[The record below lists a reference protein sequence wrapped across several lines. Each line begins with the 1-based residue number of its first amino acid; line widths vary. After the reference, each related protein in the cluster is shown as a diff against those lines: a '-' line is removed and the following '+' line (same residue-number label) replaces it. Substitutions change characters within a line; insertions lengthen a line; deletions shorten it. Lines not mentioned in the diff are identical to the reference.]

1 MRTSSRKTEP
11 GPRGADRPCRVLALY
26 GSPRRGGNSDLLL
39 DEFVRGCA
47 TAGATVK
54 PLYLSQLRLK
64 GCQGCNGCAEKGR
77 CVVQDDMDK
86 VYKALEESD
95 RIVLASPIYF
105 YGVTGQAKLVIDRAQ
120 ALWSE
125 RIRAGKGKT
134 PSGRKGFFISVGA
147 TRGKRL
153 FDGAVLTVRYFFDA
167 IGAQY
172 AGDLLYAGFDEKGA
186 IRRHPTAFQEC
197 FEAGRAFVS

>member
-1 MRTSSRKTEP
+1 MTTSSRKTETT
-11 GPRGADRPCRVLALY
+11 RQSAARSCRVLALY

-39 DEFVRGCA
+39 NEFVRGCA
-47 TAGATVK
+47 SAGATIQSI
-54 PLYLSQLRLK
+54 YLSQLHLK
-64 GCQGCNGCAEKGR
+64 GCQGCNGCAEQGR

-86 VYKALEESD
+86 VYKALDACD

-125 RIRAGKGKT
+125 RIRTGQAK
-134 PSGRKGFFISVGA
+134 PVSSRKGFFISVGA

-153 FDGAVLTVRYFFDA
+153 FDGAVLTVRYFFEA
-167 IGAQY
+167 IGAEY
-172 AGDLLYAGFDEKGA
+172 CGDLLYAGFDEKGA
-186 IRRHPTAFQEC
+186 IRRHPTALQEC
-197 FEAGRAFVS
+197 FEAGAAFVS

>member
-1 MRTSSRKTEP
+1 M
-11 GPRGADRPCRVLALY
+11 
-26 GSPRRGGNSDLLL
+26 
-39 DEFVRGCA
+39 
-47 TAGATVK
+47 
-54 PLYLSQLRLK
+54 
-64 GCQGCNGCAEKGR
+64 GR

-86 VYKALEESD
+86 VYEALGECD

-105 YGVTGQAKLVIDRAQ
+105 YGVTGQTKLVIDRAQ

-125 RIRAGKGKT
+125 RIRAGKSK
-134 PSGRKGFFISVGA
+134 SVLSRKGFFISVGA

-172 AGDLLYAGFDEKGA
+172 CGELLYTGFDEKGA

-197 FEAGRAFVS
+197 FEAGAAFAS

>member
-1 MRTSSRKTEP
+1 MRTSSKKTESARP
-11 GPRGADRPCRVLALY
+11 PCRVLALY
-26 GSPRRGGNSDLLL
+26 GSPRRGGNTDLLL
-39 DEFVRGCA
+39 NEFVRGCA
-47 TAGATVK
+47 SAGAAVE

-86 VYKALEESD
+86 VYKALGECD

-105 YGVTGQAKLVIDRAQ
+105 YGVTGQTKLVIDRAQ

-125 RIRAGKGKT
+125 RIRAGKGK
-134 PSGRKGFFISVGA
+134 PVLSRKGFFISVGA

-172 AGDLLYAGFDEKGA
+172 CGNLLYTGFDEKGA

-197 FEAGRAFVS
+197 FEAGAAFAS

>member
-11 GPRGADRPCRVLALY
+11 ARQSVAGPRRVLALY
-26 GSPRRGGNSDLLL
+26 GSPRRGGNTDLLL
-39 DEFVRGCA
+39 NEFVRGCA
-47 TAGATVK
+47 SAGAAVK

-86 VYKALEESD
+86 VYKALEECD

-125 RIRAGKGKT
+125 RIRTGKGRPL
-134 PSGRKGFFISVGA
+134 PSRKGFFISVGA

-186 IRRHPTAFQEC
+186 IRRHPAAFQEC
-197 FEAGRAFVS
+197 FEAGAAFGS